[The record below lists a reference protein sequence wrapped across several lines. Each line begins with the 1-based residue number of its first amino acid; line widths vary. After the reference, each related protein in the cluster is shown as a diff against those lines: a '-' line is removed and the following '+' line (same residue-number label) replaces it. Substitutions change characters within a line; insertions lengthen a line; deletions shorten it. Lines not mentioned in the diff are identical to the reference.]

1 MNIAPG
7 KPLPVLVQNG
17 SVKDKVS
24 LAHNRVY
31 LEKMARLENIH
42 WLNSDEVAPES
53 AMALVGEMKI
63 LIPIAGLIDKEAELA
78 RLEKEMQKIHKELP
92 RIVGKLNNAGF
103 VDKAP
108 AAVLEAEKAKLAAL
122 ESSLANLEQQFN
134 KIKAL

>member
-1 MNIAPG
+1 
-7 KPLPVLVQNG
+7 VQNG

-92 RIVGKLNNAGF
+92 RIVGKLNNSGF